1 MLPPMKVI
9 LFGAT
14 GMIGEGALIEC
25 LDDDTI
31 ESVLVI
37 ARRSTG
43 RSHPKLNELLVKDF
57 LDWSTVAHQLA
68 GYDACLYCLG
78 ISAVG
83 MSDEDYRRI
92 TYDFT
97 VAAATAMLE
106 QNPSMRMC
114 FISGAGTDLES
125 RQMWARVK
133 AEAEQALLAM
143 AWRSAHMFRPAGIF
157 PRKGVVSSVRLYR
170 VMYGMLGWA
179 YPLLHTLMPNQLTT
193 TDQLG
198 RALIE
203 VAKNGHSAQLLES
216 KDINAICD

>member
-1 MLPPMKVI
+1 MLAPVKII

-25 LDDDTI
+25 LEDDTV
-31 ESVLVI
+31 EAVLVV
-37 ARRSTG
+37 ARRTTG
-43 RSHPKLNELLVKDF
+43 RQHPKLTELLVKDF
-57 LDWSTVAHQLA
+57 LDWSAVQGQLA

-78 ISAVG
+78 ISAMG

-92 TYDFT
+92 TFDFA
-97 VAAATAMLE
+97 VAAGKALLE

-133 AEAEQALLAM
+133 AETEQALLAM
-143 AWRSAHMFRPAGIF
+143 PWRSAHMFRPAGIF
-157 PRKGVVSSVRLYR
+157 PRKGVVAGVRLYR
-170 VMYGMLGWA
+170 VIYAMLGWA
-179 YPLLHTLMPNQLTT
+179 YPLLRLVMPSQLTT

-198 RALIE
+198 RALLT
-203 VAKNGHSAQLLES
+203 VARDGHPASILEG
-216 KDINAICD
+216 KDINAVCA